1 MDLIANIFSY
11 IVNVIFPFLIALVL
25 GAIAGYCVKQL
36 VSIIIDLD
44 LRNALISV
52 IFVGAIL
59 AAVWWISKMLGFS
72 FAVWCGLVIGGIGIN
87 LMFIFLEW
95 RDSR

>member
-1 MDLIANIFSY
+1 MDLIVNIFSY
-11 IVNVIFPFLIALVL
+11 ITNVIFPFLIALVL
-25 GAIAGYCVKQL
+25 GVIAGYCVKQL
-36 VSIIIDLD
+36 ISIIIDLE
-44 LRNALISV
+44 LRNALISL

-87 LMFIFLEW
+87 LLFIFLEW